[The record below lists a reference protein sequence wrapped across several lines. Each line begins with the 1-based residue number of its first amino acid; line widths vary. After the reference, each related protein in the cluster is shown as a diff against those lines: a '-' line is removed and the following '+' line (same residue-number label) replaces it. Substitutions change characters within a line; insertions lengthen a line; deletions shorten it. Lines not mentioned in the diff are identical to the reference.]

1 VSLEDAAASP
11 APRPGAEHLDALRKL
26 DTCSVA
32 NAIEATGVRLRN
44 EGYMD
49 ATVRCMFPE
58 LPPLVGYA
66 MTLRVKSA
74 DPPVEG
80 VPARE
85 RSDWWE
91 AFVAIPEP
99 RLLVIQEE
107 PSNPA
112 SGSVLGEVHAHI
124 YRALGC
130 RGVVTDGAIRDLP
143 ALRALRMP
151 LFAGHVAVSH
161 AYAHVVEVAAPVKVG
176 GLTIRPGDL
185 IHGDVHGVLRVPAE
199 VADRI
204 PAIAAR
210 QKARERR
217 IIDYCDSPAF
227 SLEGLRRLLEQPG
240 D

>member
-1 VSLEDAAASP
+1 MTLEDAAASP
-11 APRPGAEHLDALRKL
+11 APRPGADPLDALRRL

-49 ATVRCMFPE
+49 ATVQCMFPE

-85 RSDWWE
+85 RNDWWE

-99 RLLVIQEE
+99 RLLVIQGE
-107 PSNPA
+107 PGDPA

-124 YRALGC
+124 YRSLGC
-130 RGVVTDGAIRDLP
+130 GGVVTDGAIRDLP

-161 AYAHVVEVAAPVKVG
+161 AYAHVVEAGAPVKVG
-176 GLTIRPGDL
+176 GLTIQPGDL

-210 QKARERR
+210 QRARERQ
-217 IIDYCDSPAF
+217 IIDYCGSPAF
-227 SLEGLRRLLEQPG
+227 SLEGLRRLLGQPG